1 MNPYAGYV
9 LSSPFRTK
17 TDITTSGTP
26 TVTATPVATTE
37 DTTEDITEEATEE
50 VTATKTG
57 GRIGT
62 TIGGIGMTGEISI
75 MGSIKGRAVTS
86 TNAEVVTT
94 TKITAEEIT
103 TTADITIRKGP
114 VAAVSD
120 FIHECLSSFNHL
132 FHDRQPK

>member
-17 TDITTSGTP
+17 TDTP

-37 DTTEDITEEATEE
+37 DTTEDITEDITEE
-50 VTATKTG
+50 VTGTKTG

-62 TIGGIGMTGEISI
+62 TIGGIGREGTTGGSGEMTEGMTGEISI
-75 MGSIKGRAVTS
+75 MGSIKERVVTS
-86 TNAEVVTT
+86 TI
-94 TKITAEEIT
+94 ITAEEIM

-114 VAAVSD
+114 AAAVSD
-120 FIHECLSSFNHL
+120 FIHECLSSLQSFIS
-132 FHDRQPK
+132 

>member
-17 TDITTSGTP
+17 TDTP

-37 DTTEDITEEATEE
+37 DTTEDITEE
-50 VTATKTG
+50 VTGTKTG

-62 TIGGIGMTGEISI
+62 TIGGIGREGTTGGSGEMTEGMTGEISI
-75 MGSIKGRAVTS
+75 MGSIKERVVTS
-86 TNAEVVTT
+86 TI
-94 TKITAEEIT
+94 ITAEEIM

-114 VAAVSD
+114 AAAVSD
-120 FIHECLSSFNHL
+120 FIHECLSSLQSFIS
-132 FHDRQPK
+132 